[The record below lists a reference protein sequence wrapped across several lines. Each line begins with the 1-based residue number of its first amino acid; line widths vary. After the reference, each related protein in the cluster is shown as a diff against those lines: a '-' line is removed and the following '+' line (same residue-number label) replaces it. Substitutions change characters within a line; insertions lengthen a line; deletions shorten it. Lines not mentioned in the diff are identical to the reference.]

1 MPRGVVGLLAAVSA
15 AMAEVTSLAHG
26 VLLCAAVLD
35 AAAAV
40 SGPEPPRRPGHPV
53 PKSRTTGGRII
64 RRTGRMALGIG
75 LRPYILA
82 AVTPAWQPGRIH
94 QLAKMRL
101 IDLIA
106 LYQSMLQSKTGEHD
120 QVARATAGGW
130 TKDQVITA
138 IRNLEAPYEEVG
150 GWKRAM
156 EVIGQASGVQIPDR
170 GSLQPAHERSGTT

>member
-1 MPRGVVGLLAAVSA
+1 MPRSMVGPPAAASA
-15 AMAEVTSLAHG
+15 AMAAVTSLAHG
-26 VLLCAAVLD
+26 VLHCAAVLD

-40 SGPEPPRRPGHPV
+40 NRPEPPRRPGHPV
-53 PKSRTTGGRII
+53 TKSGTTGRRII

-75 LRPYILA
+75 VRPSA
-82 AVTPAWQPGRIH
+82 AVTLAWQPGRIH

-101 IDLIA
+101 INLIA

-120 QVARATAGGW
+120 QVARATVGGW
-130 TKDQVITA
+130 TRDQVITA

-156 EVIGQASGVQIPDR
+156 VVIGQASGVQMPAAV
-170 GSLQPAHERSGTT
+170 GSLQPARERSGTT

>member
-1 MPRGVVGLLAAVSA
+1 MPRSMVGLPAAVSA
-15 AMAEVTSLAHG
+15 AMAAVTSLAHG

-40 SGPEPPRRPGHPV
+40 SRREPPRWPGHPV
-53 PKSRTTGGRII
+53 PNSGTTGRRII

-75 LRPYILA
+75 LRPSSPA
-82 AVTPAWQPGRIH
+82 AVTLAWQPGRIH

-150 GWKRAM
+150 GWKHAM
-156 EVIGQASGVQIPDR
+156 VVIGQASGVQMPDR
-170 GSLQPAHERSGTT
+170 GSCLPARERSGTT